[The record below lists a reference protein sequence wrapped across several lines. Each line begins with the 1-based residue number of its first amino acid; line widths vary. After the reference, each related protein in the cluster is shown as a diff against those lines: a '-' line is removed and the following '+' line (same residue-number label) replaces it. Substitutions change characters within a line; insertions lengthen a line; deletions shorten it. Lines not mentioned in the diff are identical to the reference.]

1 MSGLAAI
8 GFALVPPAVLA
19 GAAGAALAQDAAG
32 DITLP
37 SGAVVRWQETRH
49 DDAGGFGLTYRFRF
63 VMPDLAQRVPAT
75 SGPATD
81 FADDEARGPIEIDTE
96 SGKTRGAEPDDGLI
110 DPAALEDLTEADI
123 PDEAD
128 EQAADALIG
137 EPVLPAAPDVLA
149 QDPVHDDIV
158 WLCENWALPRIAAPA
173 PRPSQIII
181 SLSDRELPFGA
192 LDPEAV
198 QLFEAFRLPP
208 DRDVCEWEP
217 W

>member
-1 MSGLAAI
+1 MSGIAVI
-8 GFALVPPAVLA
+8 GLALVPSAVLA
-19 GAAGAALAQDAAG
+19 GMAGLALAQGAQA
-32 DITLP
+32 DIVLP

-75 SGPATD
+75 SGPASD
-81 FADDEARGPIEIDTE
+81 FVENEAREPIEIDTE
-96 SGKTRGAEPDDGLI
+96 TGETLGAEPDDGLI
-110 DPAALEDLTEADI
+110 DPATLEDLAEADI
-123 PDEAD
+123 PPET
-128 EQAADALIG
+128 EEEAADALVG
-137 EPVLPAAPDVLA
+137 TPVLPAAPDVLA

-181 SLSDRELPFGA
+181 SLADREVPFGA
-192 LDPEAV
+192 FDPEAV
-198 QLFEAFRLPP
+198 QIFEAFRLPP
-208 DRDVCEWEP
+208 DRDTCEWEP